1 MAFWFLP
8 EQARKALRA
17 LKGVVR
23 LQSIARGQAVRRRIL
38 TDSSPRARRQPSANG
53 SKEHARAKREP
64 DTAEKESKVECS
76 SPRYWDRSSYSK
88 PELEANWLRKL
99 EAMDKRGRMKKYSY
113 TFQERRNPQ
122 TAEEWMIPNK
132 DQVRRSCR
140 LEQLRLPAES
150 MSSDGYSKP
159 GSSDKTI
166 LISDSDQIAG
176 ETHRGSREALNTTP
190 GYLPRRSFSQVE
202 QISIKCSR
210 RQKPPTLPVLPTYMA
225 VTETAR
231 AKSRSLS
238 TPRQRIR
245 YLDACN
251 DHNSMSY
258 DALWC
263 SSED

>member
-76 SPRYWDRSSYSK
+76 SPRSWDRSSYSK
-88 PELEANWLRKL
+88 PEL

-113 TFQERRNPQ
+113 SFQERRNPQ

-132 DQVRRSCR
+132 DQARRICR

-150 MSSDGYSKP
+150 MSSEGYSKP
-159 GSSDKTI
+159 GSSSKTI
-166 LISDSDQIAG
+166 LISDLDQIAG

-190 GYLPRRSFSQVE
+190 PYLPRRSFSQVE
-202 QISIKCSR
+202 QISINAVEDR
-210 RQKPPTLPVLPTYMA
+210 NPPGSPVLPTYMA